1 MSFISYE
8 NGQTLFGKVG
18 NAIKGQEG
26 LLSDTVG
33 WSGKNLL
40 AIPASVVTTTIND
53 VAFTVNRN
61 ANGEVTSI
69 VANGTASNDAVLR
82 IAPHTVNAPTYAE
95 ELPIAR
101 GNYKYSCLSS
111 AGSDSTYFSTV
122 IARTSSEASRGVIGT
137 DRGSGAT
144 FTVSNDTTRIEFN
157 ITIKKNQQ
165 VSNVAFYPMLMDAR
179 ISDSTYEPHH
189 ESVDACKADNSV
201 IAPVES
207 GSTASQAYAI
217 GEHFVKDKRFCT
229 AVAAIAIGDTLTAGT
244 NYNAR
249 SVGADINYQ
258 IHATTRG
265 GYGMQITSGNLNDIK
280 TFGLVFWST
289 SDAANISNLPT
300 GLNASA
306 ACYITETYPGYL
318 RQTIIMREADT
329 IYTRRWN
336 GSAWSNWVKIEPTSV

>member
-33 WSGKNLL
+33 WTGKNRLDTTYPL
-40 AIPASVVTTTIND
+40 RKVASGTQLDNLTATRRSDGAVVLNGSTSGTGNLGYIEVYKTTNWQFDGMILSGRNGNAVSAAKYGLWDETASRALWIEGNNEEVVISGMNGHSVRVTINIY
-53 VAFTVNRN
+53 
-61 ANGEVTSI
+61 G
-69 VANGTASNDAVLR
+69 
-82 IAPHTVNAPTYAE
+82 
-95 ELPIAR
+95 
-101 GNYKYSCLSS
+101 GN
-111 AGSDSTYFSTV
+111 
-122 IARTSSEASRGVIGT
+122 
-137 DRGSGAT
+137 T
-144 FTVSNDTTRIEFN
+144 FNNMVFPAMIR
-157 ITIKKNQQ
+157 
-165 VSNVAFYPMLMDAR
+165 DAR
-179 ISDSTYEPHH
+179 ISDSTYEQHH
-189 ESVDACKADNSV
+189 ESVEACKADNSV

-217 GEHFVKDKRFCT
+217 GEHFVKGKSFCT

-244 NYNAR
+244 NYNSR
-249 SVGADINYQ
+249 SIGADINYQ

-265 GYGMQITSGNLNDIK
+265 GYGTQITSGNLNDIK
-280 TFGLVFWST
+280 TLGLVFWST
-289 SDAANISNLPT
+289 SDATNISNLPT